1 MSENSK
7 SKVGFLTAFQVAAV
21 WFGAHVGGGFATGN
35 QTMNF
40 FVKYG
45 WHSIW
50 LPAVVVII
58 IGLTYKESLILAR
71 NYGTYDYKS
80 WSQKMYEPYDKVF
93 SVIFEIGYLMI
104 VLLGTGGSIAGSAS
118 LMETYGV
125 NYLIGVLIT
134 GGIFYILTIYGSDL
148 IRKASTI
155 ITVLILI
162 FLTIIVI
169 VGISSNSANLSHL
182 VSTKYSPSSFGTIL
196 YSGLRYAGYQAFVV
210 AIVLSA
216 SDTLKSD
223 KAINKSMLLGV
234 ILNGVM
240 ITLSCIMLLAWM
252 PGAEKET
259 IPILYICKRFNS
271 NFLLFAYSVV
281 LFLAFVSTGI
291 GCVFGAV
298 ARFEHVFKKP
308 ENIKKRRGLI
318 SLVCMVLSMAISLF
332 GLTKIVVIGYGYVG
346 IIGIF
351 AVVIPCIVV
360 GRIKNKR
367 FKKEKESIL
376 REENISNVSEDNELQ
391 EEKDAVLKEE
401 NGKLNEEQDGISTE
415 DKDNASVE
423 DKGDVIKEEKDGL
436 KEVQDDIS
444 TEDNVSVED
453 KGDVIKEEDN
463 ELKEEQND
471 TLSHDKNSVSEGNHD
486 DMLEKEDSELKER
499 EENISDEDK
508 YNISDKKHDDVLN
521 EEDSALTENKNNE
534 SEKDKDTVSKE
545 EKDAE
550 SIENENDTFNEYKDS
565 ELGKDNISKEDE
577 RNVTEE
583 ESELIEN
590 ENNASNED
598 KNSELEK
605 DKDTILKED

>member
-40 FVKYG
+40 FVKHG
-45 WHSIW
+45 WHSVW
-50 LPAVVVII
+50 LPAVIVII
-58 IGLTYKESLILAR
+58 IGLTYRESLILAK

-80 WSQKMYEPYDKVF
+80 WSKKMYEPYDKVF

-118 LMETYGV
+118 LMENYGV
-125 NYLIGVLIT
+125 NYLVGVLIT
-134 GGIFYILTIYGSDL
+134 GGIFYILTIYGSEL

-169 VGISSNSANLSHL
+169 VGIVNNSGNLSHL
-182 VSTKYSPSSFGTIL
+182 VSTKYSPSSFGTVL

-216 SDTLKSD
+216 SDTLKTD
-223 KAINKSMLLGV
+223 KAINKSMTLGI

-252 PGAEKET
+252 PGAQKET

-271 NFLLFAYSVV
+271 GFLLFSYSVV

-332 GLTKIVVIGYGYVG
+332 GLTKIVVVGYGYVG

-360 GRIKNKR
+360 GRIKNNR

-376 REENISNVSEDNELQ
+376 LEEQNDISNEYQNS
-391 EEKDAVLKEE
+391 
-401 NGKLNEEQDGISTE
+401 
-415 DKDNASVE
+415 ASVE
-423 DKGDVIKEEKDGL
+423 DKSDMLKEKDSTLKEEQDNISKKDKDIASKEDKDDVL
-436 KEVQDDIS
+436 KEEDSELIEDQDDIS
-444 TEDNVSVED
+444 EEDEENVPVED
-453 KGDVIKEEDN
+453 QVDVLKGEQDSVPEDADDTLEEDK
-463 ELKEEQND
+463 ESVSIEDQDDILKEEQD
-471 TLSHDKNSVSEGNHD
+471 SVSEGEDDTLKEDKENVAVEGQD
-486 DMLEKEDSELKER
+486 DMQKGDKES
-499 EENISDEDK
+499 ISIE
-508 YNISDKKHDDVLN
+508 
-521 EEDSALTENKNNE
+521 
-534 SEKDKDTVSKE
+534 E
-545 EKDAE
+545 EKSTDDDA
-550 SIENENDTFNEYKDS
+550 
-565 ELGKDNISKEDE
+565 SKEDE
-577 RNVTEE
+577 DNISV
-583 ESELIEN
+583 
-590 ENNASNED
+590 ED
-598 KNSELEK
+598 QDN
-605 DKDTILKED
+605 I

>member
-40 FVKYG
+40 FVKHG
-45 WHSIW
+45 WHSVW
-50 LPAVVVII
+50 LPAVIVII
-58 IGLTYKESLILAR
+58 IGLTYRESLILAK

-80 WSQKMYEPYDKVF
+80 WSKKMYEPYDKVF
-93 SVIFEIGYLMI
+93 SIIFEIGYLMI

-118 LMETYGV
+118 LMENYGV
-125 NYLIGVLIT
+125 NYLVGVLIT
-134 GGIFYILTIYGSDL
+134 GGIFYILTIYGSEL

-162 FLTIIVI
+162 LLTIIVI
-169 VGISSNSANLSHL
+169 VGIVNNSGNLSHL
-182 VSTKYSPSSFGTIL
+182 VSTKYSPSSFGTVL

-223 KAINKSMLLGV
+223 KAINKSMTLGI

-252 PGAEKET
+252 PGAQKET
-259 IPILYICKRFNS
+259 IPILYVCKRFNS
-271 NFLLFAYSVV
+271 NFLLFSYSVV

-332 GLTKIVVIGYGYVG
+332 GLTKIVVVGYGYVG

-360 GRIKNKR
+360 GRIKNNK
-367 FKKEKESIL
+367 FKKEQQSIL
-376 REENISNVSEDNELQ
+376 RENKDDISSKEGQHDTPKEDKGNDSVSI
-391 EEKDAVLKEE
+391 EEKDNISEQDKDSVSVENKDDISKE
-401 NGKLNEEQDGISTE
+401 NEDNALIEGQDGISKE
-415 DKDNASVE
+415 NKESMSVE
-423 DKGDVIKEEKDGL
+423 DQDDMLKGEQDSVPEGADDTLKEDKESMSIEGQDYMQKENKESISIEEEKSTSIQEDHDAL
-436 KEVQDDIS
+436 KED
-444 TEDNVSVED
+444 EDNVSVED
-453 KGDVIKEEDN
+453 QDN
-463 ELKEEQND
+463 
-471 TLSHDKNSVSEGNHD
+471 
-486 DMLEKEDSELKER
+486 M
-499 EENISDEDK
+499 
-508 YNISDKKHDDVLN
+508 
-521 EEDSALTENKNNE
+521 
-534 SEKDKDTVSKE
+534 SKE
-545 EKDAE
+545 EKDDVSKE
-550 SIENENDTFNEYKDS
+550 KQ
-565 ELGKDNISKEDE
+565 DNI
-577 RNVTEE
+577 
-583 ESELIEN
+583 
-590 ENNASNED
+590 
-598 KNSELEK
+598 
-605 DKDTILKED
+605 

>member
-1 MSENSK
+1 MPNLICMGENNMSENSK

-40 FVKYG
+40 FVKHG
-45 WHSIW
+45 WHSVW
-50 LPAVVVII
+50 LPAVIVII
-58 IGLTYKESLILAR
+58 IGLTYRESLILAK

-80 WSQKMYEPYDKVF
+80 WSKKMYEPYDKVF

-118 LMETYGV
+118 LMENYGV
-125 NYLIGVLIT
+125 NYLVGVLIT
-134 GGIFYILTIYGSDL
+134 GGIFYILTIYGSEL

-169 VGISSNSANLSHL
+169 VGIVNNSGNLSHL
-182 VSTKYSPSSFGTIL
+182 ISTKYSPSSFGTVL

-223 KAINKSMLLGV
+223 KAINKSMTLGI

-252 PGAEKET
+252 PGAQKET

-271 NFLLFAYSVV
+271 GFLLFSYSVV

-332 GLTKIVVIGYGYVG
+332 GLTKIVVVGYGYVG

-360 GRIKNKR
+360 GRIKNNR

-376 REENISNVSEDNELQ
+376 LEEQNDISNEYQNS
-391 EEKDAVLKEE
+391 
-401 NGKLNEEQDGISTE
+401 
-415 DKDNASVE
+415 ASVE
-423 DKGDVIKEEKDGL
+423 DKSDMLKEKD
-436 KEVQDDIS
+436 S
-444 TEDNVSVED
+444 A
-453 KGDVIKEEDN
+453 
-463 ELKEEQND
+463 LKEEQDNISKKDKDIASKEDKDDVLKENKESISVEDQVDVLKGEQDSVPEDADD
-471 TLSHDKNSVSEGNHD
+471 TLEEDKESVSIEDQDDILKEEQDSVSEGEDDTLKEDKENVEVEGQD
-486 DMLEKEDSELKER
+486 DMQKGDKES
-499 EENISDEDK
+499 ISIE
-508 YNISDKKHDDVLN
+508 
-521 EEDSALTENKNNE
+521 
-534 SEKDKDTVSKE
+534 E
-545 EKDAE
+545 EKSTDDDA
-550 SIENENDTFNEYKDS
+550 
-565 ELGKDNISKEDE
+565 SKEDE
-577 RNVTEE
+577 DNISV
-583 ESELIEN
+583 
-590 ENNASNED
+590 ED
-598 KNSELEK
+598 QDN
-605 DKDTILKED
+605 I

>member
-50 LPAVVVII
+50 LPAVIVII
-58 IGLTYKESLILAR
+58 IGLTYRESLILAK

-80 WSQKMYEPYDKVF
+80 WSKKMYEPYDKVF

-118 LMETYGV
+118 LMENYGV
-125 NYLIGVLIT
+125 NYLVGVLIT
-134 GGIFYILTIYGSDL
+134 GGIFYILTIYGSEL

-169 VGISSNSANLSHL
+169 VGIVNNSGNLSHL
-182 VSTKYSPSSFGTIL
+182 VSTKYSPSSFGTVL

-223 KAINKSMLLGV
+223 KAINKSMTLGI

-240 ITLSCIMLLAWM
+240 ITLSCIMLLGWM
-252 PGAEKET
+252 PGAQKET
-259 IPILYICKRFNS
+259 IPILYICKRLNS
-271 NFLLFAYSVV
+271 GFLLFSYSVV

-332 GLTKIVVIGYGYVG
+332 GLTKIVVVGYGYVG

-360 GRIKNKR
+360 GRIKNNR

-376 REENISNVSEDNELQ
+376 LEEQNDI
-391 EEKDAVLKEE
+391 
-401 NGKLNEEQDGISTE
+401 LNEYQN
-415 DKDNASVE
+415 NASVE
-423 DKGDVIKEEKDGL
+423 DKSDMLKEKDSALKEEQDNISQKDKDIASKEDKDDVL
-436 KEVQDDIS
+436 KEEDSELIEDQDDIS
-444 TEDNVSVED
+444 EEDEENVPVEGPDNTLKENKESISVED
-453 KGDVIKEEDN
+453 QVDVLKGEQDSVPEDADDTLEEDK
-463 ELKEEQND
+463 ESVSIEDQDDILKEEQD
-471 TLSHDKNSVSEGNHD
+471 SVSEGEADTLKEDKENVAVEGQD
-486 DMLEKEDSELKER
+486 DMQKGDKES
-499 EENISDEDK
+499 ISIE
-508 YNISDKKHDDVLN
+508 
-521 EEDSALTENKNNE
+521 
-534 SEKDKDTVSKE
+534 E
-545 EKDAE
+545 EKITDDDA
-550 SIENENDTFNEYKDS
+550 
-565 ELGKDNISKEDE
+565 SKED
-577 RNVTEE
+577 
-583 ESELIEN
+583 
-590 ENNASNED
+590 
-598 KNSELEK
+598 
-605 DKDTILKED
+605 

>member
-40 FVKYG
+40 FVKHG
-45 WHSIW
+45 WHSVW
-50 LPAVVVII
+50 LPAVIVII
-58 IGLTYKESLILAR
+58 IGLTYRESLILAK

-80 WSQKMYEPYDKVF
+80 WSKKMYEPYDKVF

-118 LMETYGV
+118 LMENYGV
-125 NYLIGVLIT
+125 NYLVGVLIT
-134 GGIFYILTIYGSDL
+134 GGIFYILTIYGSEL

-169 VGISSNSANLSHL
+169 VGIVNNSGNLSHL
-182 VSTKYSPSSFGTIL
+182 VSTKYSPSSFGTVL

-216 SDTLKSD
+216 SDTLKTD
-223 KAINKSMLLGV
+223 KAINKSMTLGI

-252 PGAEKET
+252 PGAQKET

-271 NFLLFAYSVV
+271 GFLLFSYSVV

-332 GLTKIVVIGYGYVG
+332 GLTKIVVVGYGYVG

-360 GRIKNKR
+360 GRIKNNR

-376 REENISNVSEDNELQ
+376 LEEQNDISNEYQNS
-391 EEKDAVLKEE
+391 
-401 NGKLNEEQDGISTE
+401 
-415 DKDNASVE
+415 ASVE
-423 DKGDVIKEEKDGL
+423 DKSDMLKEKDSALKEEQDNISKKDKDIAPKEDKDDVL
-436 KEVQDDIS
+436 KEEDSELIEDQDDIS
-444 TEDNVSVED
+444 EEDEENVPVED
-453 KGDVIKEEDN
+453 QVDVLKGEQDSVPEDADDTLEEDK
-463 ELKEEQND
+463 ESVSIEDKDDILKEEQD
-471 TLSHDKNSVSEGNHD
+471 SVSEGEDDTLKEDKENVVVEGQD
-486 DMLEKEDSELKER
+486 DMQKGDKES
-499 EENISDEDK
+499 ISIE
-508 YNISDKKHDDVLN
+508 
-521 EEDSALTENKNNE
+521 
-534 SEKDKDTVSKE
+534 E
-545 EKDAE
+545 EKSTDDDA
-550 SIENENDTFNEYKDS
+550 
-565 ELGKDNISKEDE
+565 SKEDE
-577 RNVTEE
+577 DNISV
-583 ESELIEN
+583 
-590 ENNASNED
+590 ED
-598 KNSELEK
+598 QDN
-605 DKDTILKED
+605 I

>member
-40 FVKYG
+40 FVKHG
-45 WHSIW
+45 WHSVW
-50 LPAVVVII
+50 LPAVIVII
-58 IGLTYKESLILAR
+58 IGLTYRESLILAK

-80 WSQKMYEPYDKVF
+80 WSKKMYEPYDKVF

-118 LMETYGV
+118 LMENYGV
-125 NYLIGVLIT
+125 NYLVGVLIT
-134 GGIFYILTIYGSDL
+134 GGIFYILTIYGSEL

-169 VGISSNSANLSHL
+169 VGIVNNSGNLSHL
-182 VSTKYSPSSFGTIL
+182 VSTKYSPSSFGTVL

-216 SDTLKSD
+216 SDTLKTD
-223 KAINKSMLLGV
+223 KAINKSMTLGI

-252 PGAEKET
+252 PGAQKET

-271 NFLLFAYSVV
+271 GFLLFSYSVV

-332 GLTKIVVIGYGYVG
+332 GLTKIVVVGYGYVG

-360 GRIKNKR
+360 GRIKNNR

-376 REENISNVSEDNELQ
+376 LEEQNDISNEYQNS
-391 EEKDAVLKEE
+391 
-401 NGKLNEEQDGISTE
+401 
-415 DKDNASVE
+415 ASVE
-423 DKGDVIKEEKDGL
+423 DKSDMLKEKDSALKEEQDNISKKDKDIASKEDKDDVL
-436 KEVQDDIS
+436 KEEDSELIEDQDDIS
-444 TEDNVSVED
+444 EEDEENVPVED
-453 KGDVIKEEDN
+453 QVDVLKGEQDSVPEDADDTLEEDK
-463 ELKEEQND
+463 ESVSIEDKDDILKEEQD
-471 TLSHDKNSVSEGNHD
+471 SVSEGED
-486 DMLEKEDSELKER
+486 DTLKEDKENVAV
-499 EENISDEDK
+499 EGQDNMQKEDK
-508 YNISDKKHDDVLN
+508 ESISI
-521 EEDSALTENKNNE
+521 E
-534 SEKDKDTVSKE
+534 E
-545 EKDAE
+545 EKSTDDDA
-550 SIENENDTFNEYKDS
+550 
-565 ELGKDNISKEDE
+565 SKEDE
-577 RNVTEE
+577 DNISV
-583 ESELIEN
+583 
-590 ENNASNED
+590 ED
-598 KNSELEK
+598 QDN
-605 DKDTILKED
+605 I

>member
-40 FVKYG
+40 FVKHG
-45 WHSIW
+45 WHSVW
-50 LPAVVVII
+50 LPAVIVII
-58 IGLTYKESLILAR
+58 IGLTYRESLILAK

-80 WSQKMYEPYDKVF
+80 WSKKMYEPYDKVF

-118 LMETYGV
+118 LMENYGV
-125 NYLIGVLIT
+125 NYLVGVLVT
-134 GGIFYILTIYGSDL
+134 GGIFYILTIYGSEL

-169 VGISSNSANLSHL
+169 VGIVNNSGNLSHL
-182 VSTKYSPSSFGTIL
+182 VSTKYSPSSFGTVL

-223 KAINKSMLLGV
+223 KAINKSMTLGI

-252 PGAEKET
+252 PEAQKET
-259 IPILYICKRFNS
+259 IPILYVCKRFNS
-271 NFLLFAYSVV
+271 GFLLFSYSVV

-318 SLVCMVLSMAISLF
+318 SLVCMLLSMTISLF
-332 GLTKIVVIGYGYVG
+332 GLTKIVVVGYGYVG

-351 AVVIPCIVV
+351 TVVIPCIVV
-360 GRIKNKR
+360 GRIKNNR

-376 REENISNVSEDNELQ
+376 LEERNNISNEDQNSASVEDKDNMLKEKDSALKEEQ
-391 EEKDAVLKEE
+391 DNISKKDKDIASKEEKDDVLKKEDSKLIEDQDDISEEDEE
-401 NGKLNEEQDGISTE
+401 NVPVEDQVDVLKGEQDSVPEDADDTLEEDKESVSTE
-415 DKDNASVE
+415 DKD
-423 DKGDVIKEEKDGL
+423 
-436 KEVQDDIS
+436 DI
-444 TEDNVSVED
+444 
-453 KGDVIKEEDN
+453 
-463 ELKEEQND
+463 LKEEQD
-471 TLSHDKNSVSEGNHD
+471 SVSEGEDDRLKGDKENVAVEGQD
-486 DMLEKEDSELKER
+486 DMQKGDKES
-499 EENISDEDK
+499 ISIE
-508 YNISDKKHDDVLN
+508 
-521 EEDSALTENKNNE
+521 
-534 SEKDKDTVSKE
+534 E
-545 EKDAE
+545 EKSTDDDA
-550 SIENENDTFNEYKDS
+550 
-565 ELGKDNISKEDE
+565 SKEDE
-577 RNVTEE
+577 DNISV
-583 ESELIEN
+583 EN
-590 ENNASNED
+590 QDN
-598 KNSELEK
+598 
-605 DKDTILKED
+605 I

>member
-7 SKVGFLTAFQVAAV
+7 SKVRFLTAFQVAAV

-50 LPAVVVII
+50 LPAVIIII
-58 IGLTYKESLILAR
+58 IGLTYRESLVLAK

-80 WSQKMYEPYDKVF
+80 WSKKMYEPYDKFF

-125 NYLIGVLIT
+125 NYLVGVLIT
-134 GGIFYILTIYGSDL
+134 GSIFYILTIYGSEL

-169 VGISSNSANLSHL
+169 VGIVNNSGNLSHL
-182 VSTKYSPSSFGTIL
+182 VSTKYSPSSFGTVL

-223 KAINKSMLLGV
+223 KAINKSILLGI

-252 PGAEKET
+252 PGAQKET
-259 IPILYICKRFNS
+259 IPILYICKRLNS
-271 NFLLFAYSVV
+271 GFLLFSYSVV

-332 GLTKIVVIGYGYVG
+332 GLTKIVVVGYGYVG

-360 GRIKNKR
+360 GRIKNNR

-376 REENISNVSEDNELQ
+376 LEEQNDISNEDQN
-391 EEKDAVLKEE
+391 
-401 NGKLNEEQDGISTE
+401 ST
-415 DKDNASVE
+415 SVE
-423 DKGDVIKEEKDGL
+423 DKGNVL
-436 KEVQDDIS
+436 KGEDSELIEDQDDIS
-444 TEDNVSVED
+444 EEDEENVPVEGPDNTLKENKESMLVED
-453 KGDVIKEEDN
+453 QVNVLKGEQDSVPEGADDM
-463 ELKEEQND
+463 LKEDKESMSIEGQDDMLKGEQD
-471 TLSHDKNSVSEGNHD
+471 SVSEGEDDTLKEDKENVAVEGQD
-486 DMLEKEDSELKER
+486 DMQKGDKES
-499 EENISDEDK
+499 ISIE
-508 YNISDKKHDDVLN
+508 
-521 EEDSALTENKNNE
+521 
-534 SEKDKDTVSKE
+534 E
-545 EKDAE
+545 EKSTDDDA
-550 SIENENDTFNEYKDS
+550 
-565 ELGKDNISKEDE
+565 SKEDE
-577 RNVTEE
+577 DNISV
-583 ESELIEN
+583 
-590 ENNASNED
+590 ED
-598 KNSELEK
+598 QDN
-605 DKDTILKED
+605 I

>member
-40 FVKYG
+40 FVKHG
-45 WHSIW
+45 WHSVW
-50 LPAVVVII
+50 LPAVIVII
-58 IGLTYKESLILAR
+58 IGLTYRESLILAK

-80 WSQKMYEPYDKVF
+80 WSKKMYEPYDKVF

-118 LMETYGV
+118 LMENYGV
-125 NYLIGVLIT
+125 NYLVGVLIT
-134 GGIFYILTIYGSDL
+134 GGIFYILTIYGSEL

-169 VGISSNSANLSHL
+169 VGIVNNSGNLSHL
-182 VSTKYSPSSFGTIL
+182 VSTKYSPSSFGTVL

-216 SDTLKSD
+216 SDTLKTD
-223 KAINKSMLLGV
+223 KAINKSMTLGI

-252 PGAEKET
+252 PGAQKET

-271 NFLLFAYSVV
+271 GFLLFSYSVV

-332 GLTKIVVIGYGYVG
+332 GLTKIVVVGYGYVG

-360 GRIKNKR
+360 GRIKNNR

-376 REENISNVSEDNELQ
+376 LEEQNDISNEYQNS
-391 EEKDAVLKEE
+391 
-401 NGKLNEEQDGISTE
+401 
-415 DKDNASVE
+415 ASVE
-423 DKGDVIKEEKDGL
+423 DKSDMLKEKDSALKEEQDNISKKDKDIASKEDKDDVL
-436 KEVQDDIS
+436 KEEDSELIEDQDDIS
-444 TEDNVSVED
+444 EEDEENVPVED
-453 KGDVIKEEDN
+453 QVDVLKGEQDSVPEDADDTLEEDK
-463 ELKEEQND
+463 ESVSIEDQDDILKEEQD
-471 TLSHDKNSVSEGNHD
+471 SVSEGED
-486 DMLEKEDSELKER
+486 DTLKKDKENVAVEGQDNMQKEDKES
-499 EENISDEDK
+499 ISIE
-508 YNISDKKHDDVLN
+508 
-521 EEDSALTENKNNE
+521 
-534 SEKDKDTVSKE
+534 E
-545 EKDAE
+545 EKSTDDDA
-550 SIENENDTFNEYKDS
+550 
-565 ELGKDNISKEDE
+565 SKEDE
-577 RNVTEE
+577 DNISV
-583 ESELIEN
+583 
-590 ENNASNED
+590 ED
-598 KNSELEK
+598 QDN
-605 DKDTILKED
+605 I

>member
-1 MSENSK
+1 MPNLICMGENNMSENSK

-40 FVKYG
+40 FVKHG
-45 WHSIW
+45 WHSVW
-50 LPAVVVII
+50 LPAVIVII
-58 IGLTYKESLILAR
+58 IGLTYRESLILAK

-80 WSQKMYEPYDKVF
+80 WSKKMYEPYDKVF

-118 LMETYGV
+118 LMENYGV
-125 NYLIGVLIT
+125 NYLVGVLVT
-134 GGIFYILTIYGSDL
+134 GGIFYILTIYGSEL

-169 VGISSNSANLSHL
+169 VGIVNNSGNLSHL
-182 VSTKYSPSSFGTIL
+182 VSTKYSPSSFGTVL

-223 KAINKSMLLGV
+223 KAINKSMTLGI

-252 PGAEKET
+252 PGAQKET
-259 IPILYICKRFNS
+259 IPILYVCKRFNS
-271 NFLLFAYSVV
+271 GFLLFSYSVV

-318 SLVCMVLSMAISLF
+318 SLVCMLLSMTISLF
-332 GLTKIVVIGYGYVG
+332 GLTKIVVVGYGYVG

-360 GRIKNKR
+360 GRIKNNR

-376 REENISNVSEDNELQ
+376 LEERNNISNEDQNSPSVEDQDDISEEDEENVPVEDPDNTLKENKESMSVEDQ
-391 EEKDAVLKEE
+391 VDVLK
-401 NGKLNEEQDGISTE
+401 GEQDSVPEDADDTLEEDKESVSTE
-415 DKDNASVE
+415 DKD
-423 DKGDVIKEEKDGL
+423 
-436 KEVQDDIS
+436 DI
-444 TEDNVSVED
+444 
-453 KGDVIKEEDN
+453 
-463 ELKEEQND
+463 LKEEQD
-471 TLSHDKNSVSEGNHD
+471 SVSEGEDDRLKGDKENVAVEGQD
-486 DMLEKEDSELKER
+486 DMQKGDKES
-499 EENISDEDK
+499 ISIE
-508 YNISDKKHDDVLN
+508 
-521 EEDSALTENKNNE
+521 
-534 SEKDKDTVSKE
+534 E
-545 EKDAE
+545 EKSTDDDA
-550 SIENENDTFNEYKDS
+550 
-565 ELGKDNISKEDE
+565 SKEDE
-577 RNVTEE
+577 DNISV
-583 ESELIEN
+583 EN
-590 ENNASNED
+590 QDN
-598 KNSELEK
+598 
-605 DKDTILKED
+605 I